1 MLQHG
6 SIALRLYFKLATARD
21 ELSVSRK
28 VTETSLCR
36 SSKAWK
42 VNAMRPSETGQT
54 KLSDKDWRDL
64 IRRTQ
69 RQKRK
74 SVLLR
79 CLSHLPHY
87 LRCRRFFS
95 LHVSGRKGGFSHQEC
110 SLRRF
115 DLMNKRVLP
124 LTFLKYCPWTRIDV
138 EGGLS
143 PNRNLAVIVPFL

>member
-54 KLSDKDWRDL
+54 KLSDEEW
-64 IRRTQ
+64 
-69 RQKRK
+69 
-74 SVLLR
+74 
-79 CLSHLPHY
+79 
-87 LRCRRFFS
+87 
-95 LHVSGRKGGFSHQEC
+95 
-110 SLRRF
+110 
-115 DLMNKRVLP
+115 
-124 LTFLKYCPWTRIDV
+124 
-138 EGGLS
+138 
-143 PNRNLAVIVPFL
+143 RNLILVGPKGRGGSRYYSAICPICLITYDVDTSSARTLAVEKVASHIKNAHSDALT